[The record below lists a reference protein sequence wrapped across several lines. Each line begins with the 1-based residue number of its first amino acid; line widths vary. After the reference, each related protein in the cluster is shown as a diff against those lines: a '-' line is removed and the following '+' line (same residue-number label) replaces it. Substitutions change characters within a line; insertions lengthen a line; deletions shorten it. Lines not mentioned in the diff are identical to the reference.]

1 MLEEEDIRNVWNSI
15 KILTADNVVGSIKN
29 GGFKS
34 VLLANL
40 YSATLSIDVIKD
52 TFRPLHLSVS
62 NNLGTTNHTIAEFIA
77 EDIIGKGYTKVG
89 IMYNNNCIHF
99 MKIEKDDIIDDII
112 SKKKKGE
119 KIR

>member
-15 KILTADNVVGSIKN
+15 KILTTDNIVELVSS
-29 GGFKS
+29 GGLRPI
-34 VLLANL
+34 LLSNL
-40 YSATLSIDVIKD
+40 YSASLSLDVIKD
-52 TFRPLHLSVS
+52 TFRPLHLSIS

-77 EDIIGKGYTKVG
+77 EDILGKGYIKTG

-99 MKIEKDDIIDDII
+99 MKIEKDSIINDII

>member
-15 KILTADNVVGSIKN
+15 KILTADNVVEFIRN
-29 GGFKS
+29 GGFEPT
-34 VLLANL
+34 LLSNL
-40 YSATLSIDVIKD
+40 YSATLSLDMIKD

-62 NNLGTTNHTIAEFIA
+62 NRLGITDHTIARLIA
-77 EDIIGKGYTKVG
+77 EDILGKGYTKVG
-89 IMYNNNCIHF
+89 VISNTNCIHF
-99 MKIEKDDIIDDII
+99 MKIEKDDIINEII